1 MAILHIVRNSAF
13 VDNKLNLCLSVISSK
28 DTLFLMDDGV
38 YNIAHPKLMTRND
51 SLTVYALN
59 NHLQARGIDI
69 GDSTITLATLK
80 DLVSLSDTAT
90 KVITWQ

>member
-13 VDNKLNLCLSVISSK
+13 NDNKLNLCLNVISSK
-28 DTLFLMDDGV
+28 DTVFLMDDGV
-38 YNIAHPKLMTRND
+38 YNIAHPKLMIRQD

-59 NHLQARGIDI
+59 DHIQARGIDV
-69 GDSTITLATLK
+69 GASNITLANLK
-80 DLVSLSDTAT
+80 DLVSLSDKAA

>member
-1 MAILHIVRNSAF
+1 MAILHIVRSSAF
-13 VDNKLNLCLSVISSK
+13 NDNKLNLCLSVISSQ

-38 YNIAHPKLMTRND
+38 YNVAHPKLISRSD
-51 SLTVYALN
+51 SLTVYALY

-69 GDSTITLATLK
+69 GDSAIDLANLK